1 MSEIQY
7 TTKDSNPHEQIGWLT
22 TGIRIALMDLR
33 AELLVLVA
41 VIFAGCN
48 LILFLERREGGDHEP

>member
-33 AELLVLVA
+33 AGRVERA
-41 VIFAGCN
+41 VED
-48 LILFLERREGGDHEP
+48 LERTVRDF

>member
-1 MSEIQY
+1 M
-7 TTKDSNPHEQIGWLT
+7 
-22 TGIRIALMDLR
+22 